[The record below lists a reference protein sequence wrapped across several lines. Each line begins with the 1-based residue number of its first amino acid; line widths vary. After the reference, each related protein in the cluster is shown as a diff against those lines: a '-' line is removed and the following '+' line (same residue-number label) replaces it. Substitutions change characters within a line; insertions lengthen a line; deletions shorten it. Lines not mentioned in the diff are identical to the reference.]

1 MLTAEASKL
10 TAEASKLTAEA
21 SKLTAEASKLTAEAS
36 KLTVE
41 ASKLTAE
48 TSRMTAETSRMT
60 AETSRMTAEASTTE
74 ARDGRGKAMA
84 SVLYQSI
91 ETLSKDKGIDPEI
104 VVGAV
109 EDAIALATRKYY
121 KTTESMRAEMDRE
134 TGEIRAYVFKTV
146 VETPEQVEDETNQIS
161 LEKAREMAPEVE
173 VGGELRFY
181 KDTTPLGRIAA
192 QMAKQVIFQKVREA
206 ERDTVFNEYNHRA
219 GEVLNATVKRL
230 EPMDTIFD
238 LGKAEARMPKREQ
251 SRLEQFA
258 VGERVRVVLLRVD
271 RAAKGPQVIVSR
283 AAPGLVSSLF
293 QSEVPEI
300 YDGTV
305 TIRAIAREAGERTK
319 IAVMSRD
326 KDVDPVGACVGMK
339 GMRVQSIIRELRGEK
354 IDIIEYSEE
363 ITTFAEKALQPA
375 KVSRVSITD
384 LGEKQIEVI
393 VDDTQLSLA
402 IGKKGQN
409 VRLAA
414 KLLQWKIDIKSE
426 EEKRQEVEQQMT
438 AMSGGPTTP
447 IEQVTELGEQILEK
461 LIAAGITT
469 IEELADMTP
478 EQLEEVPGIGE
489 KTVEKISTAVR
500 HYFGQYEEGEERPAV
515 AAIAAASEIEGDA
528 AEASAD
534 AEVSHP
540 DHARDVEASLG
551 SEASTED
558 NIIAAE
564 ESTGEAE
571 ESMLSEKLSGTTEER
586 LAEEAAEFGEAQEL
600 NGVSTDDLIAAED
613 RASMSDANDDADA
626 REEKIELEND
636 EVDNL
641 AVQANEV
648 SDEGIDTDGHD
659 RG

>member
-1 MLTAEASKL
+1 
-10 TAEASKLTAEA
+10 
-21 SKLTAEASKLTAEAS
+21 
-36 KLTVE
+36 
-41 ASKLTAE
+41 
-48 TSRMTAETSRMT
+48 
-60 AETSRMTAEASTTE
+60 
-74 ARDGRGKAMA
+74 MA
-84 SVLYQSI
+84 SALYQSI
-91 ETLSKDKGIDPEI
+91 ELLSRDKGIDPGV

-121 KTTESMRAEMDRE
+121 KTQENMRAEMDRD
-134 TGEIRAYVFKTV
+134 TGEIRAYVYKTV
-146 VETPEQVEDETNQIS
+146 VEGPEQVEDEVNQLT
-161 LEKAREMAPEVE
+161 LEEARALAPEVE

-219 GEVLNATVKRL
+219 GEVITATVKRL
-230 EPMDTIFD
+230 EPMDVIFD
-238 LGKAEARMPKREQ
+238 IGKAEARMPKREQ

-283 AAPGLVSSLF
+283 ASPVLVQNLF

-300 YDGTV
+300 YDNTV
-305 TIRAIAREAGERTK
+305 SIKAIAREAGERTK
-319 IAVMSRD
+319 IAVQSRD

-354 IDIIEYSEE
+354 IDIIEFSDE

-384 LGEKQIEVI
+384 LSEKQLEVI

-426 EEKRQEVEQQMT
+426 EEKRQEVEQQMQ
-438 AMSGGPTTP
+438 AMGGGPTTP
-447 IEQVTELGEQILEK
+447 IEQVTELGEAIQEK

-469 IEELADMTP
+469 VEALADMTP

-489 KTVEKISTAVR
+489 KTVEKISVAVR
-500 HYFGQYEEGEERPAV
+500 HYFGQFEEGEERPAS
-515 AAIAAASEIEGDA
+515 ATPAAAESAEPSEEVSSMEKTPEEILA
-528 AEASAD
+528 SEAGNGRAQEVGGLSTEDIAD
-534 AEVSHP
+534 AEE
-540 DHARDVEASLG
+540 R
-551 SEASTED
+551 
-558 NIIAAE
+558 
-564 ESTGEAE
+564 ES
-571 ESMLSEKLSGTTEER
+571 
-586 LAEEAAEFGEAQEL
+586 
-600 NGVSTDDLIAAED
+600 D
-613 RASMSDANDDADA
+613 SDAYSDADA
-626 REEKIELEND
+626 REERIELNND
-636 EVDNL
+636 TVDEL
-641 AVQANEV
+641 VDEAQEV
-648 SDEGIDTDGHD
+648 SDEGIDEEHD